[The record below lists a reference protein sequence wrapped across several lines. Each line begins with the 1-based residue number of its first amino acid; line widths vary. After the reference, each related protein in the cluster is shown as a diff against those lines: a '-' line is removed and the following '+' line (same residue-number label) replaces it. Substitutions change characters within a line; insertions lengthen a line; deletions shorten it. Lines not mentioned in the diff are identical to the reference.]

1 MPLVHCPVFND
12 ALSVNL
18 KPVFFGTNELP
29 FLDNLWKLQKFHDK
43 VYHQTILSRLN
54 MPKIQ
59 IIIFACAGF
68 ILFSS
73 LSFLLIGLL
82 LKMYQS
88 SKAKFSKTMADLEQD
103 KAFKL

>member
-1 MPLVHCPVFND
+1 
-12 ALSVNL
+12 
-18 KPVFFGTNELP
+18 
-29 FLDNLWKLQKFHDK
+29 
-43 VYHQTILSRLN
+43 

-73 LSFLLIGLL
+73 LSLLLIGLIL
-82 LKMYQS
+82 RMYQS

-103 KAFKL
+103 KTFKL

>member
-1 MPLVHCPVFND
+1 
-12 ALSVNL
+12 
-18 KPVFFGTNELP
+18 
-29 FLDNLWKLQKFHDK
+29 
-43 VYHQTILSRLN
+43 

-59 IIIFACAGF
+59 IIIFTCAGF

-73 LSFLLIGLL
+73 LSFLLIGIL